1 MELIHA
7 TSSLTEKSEIPHT
20 NQFVAK
26 KVENRP
32 LPNKTIDEKVD
43 EKPLI
48 ENKIATNEPTKFAVK
63 SKSTISISIY
73 PKIIEIKMPKDETDI
88 QFVRSF
94 KYAKWKNNQFCCLLY
109 TSRCV

>member
-1 MELIHA
+1 MY
-7 TSSLTEKSEIPHT
+7 KRQ

-73 PKIIEIKMPKDETDI
+73 PKIIEIKMPKDETDKMCI
-88 QFVRSF
+88 RDRFNVVLFMF
-94 KYAKWKNNQFCCLLY
+94 KITKTLLL
-109 TSRCV
+109 TNKQVLNKL